1 MIDKLIDYT
10 IYYLTN
16 NWVVMLK
23 KALLALVIFI
33 IVYIIAQRFI
43 NKIKKRIQEHDLQT
57 NSEYSKKLANLIWKI
72 LFIIAMI
79 FNVLIIFEVIGID
92 VALLMAW
99 LSLGI
104 WFSMETMIANVISW
118 LFILTNKKIKI
129 WDYIE
134 LLWDFN
140 IPGTIEDINI
150 KHTII
155 RTIDKRRLLI
165 PNMTMALTPIKT
177 IKSEDLIR
185 WELKIDLPR
194 HINIEQIKTLLND
207 AINNH
212 DNILNK
218 NYTKTFIREFNAKW
232 YKFHTI
238 FFLNPKNWTP
248 FIVSSDIREK
258 LSHTLKKY
266 GIDFPYEH
274 IVIDIEN

>member
-1 MIDKLIDYT
+1 MIDKLVDYA
-10 IYYLTN
+10 IFYISN

-23 KALLALVIFI
+23 KALLAFAIFVV
-33 IVYIIAQRFI
+33 VYIITQRFI
-43 NKIKKRIQEHDLQT
+43 NKIKKRIQENDLQT

-104 WFSMETMIANVISW
+104 WFSMETMIANVISG

-140 IPGTIEDINI
+140 IPWTIEDINI

-194 HINIEQIKTLLND
+194 HININQIKQLLND
-207 AINNH
+207 TINNNE
-212 DNILNK
+212 NILNK

-232 YKFHTI
+232 YRFHTV
-238 FFLNPKNWTP
+238 FFLNPKDWTP
-248 FIVSSDIREK
+248 FVVSSSLRTNINQI
-258 LSHTLKKY
+258 LKKH

-274 IVIDIEN
+274 IVIDIEE

>member
-1 MIDKLIDYT
+1 
-10 IYYLTN
+10 
-16 NWVVMLK
+16 
-23 KALLALVIFI
+23 
-33 IVYIIAQRFI
+33 
-43 NKIKKRIQEHDLQT
+43 
-57 NSEYSKKLANLIWKI
+57 

-104 WFSMETMIANVISW
+104 WFSMETMIANVISG

-134 LLWDFN
+134 LLGDFN
-140 IPGTIEDINI
+140 IPWTIEDINI

-185 WELKIDLPR
+185 WELQIDLPR
-194 HINIEQIKTLLND
+194 HVNIEQIKTLLND
-207 AINNH
+207 TINNH
-212 DNILNK
+212 ENILNK

-232 YKFHTI
+232 YNFHTI
-238 FFLNPKNWTP
+238 FFLNPKKWTP
-248 FIVSSDIREK
+248 FVVSSSLRTNINQI
-258 LSHTLKKY
+258 LKKH
-266 GIDFPYEH
+266 GIEFPYEH
-274 IVIDIEN
+274 IVIDIEK